1 QRGAFLHFLDRAA
14 DLFLLVPLGEITEA
28 DDADRLAAL
37 IADENARDLP
47 VLHQLR
53 DLVHVLVGPH
63 ARHVLRH
70 RLFHART
77 LEISALGDEPDY
89 DVAIRDRADRL
100 PGRIDDWQESDVFIG
115 HQTSDLLN
123 ARLAADGPHVLLHEI
138 LHAHCRL
145 PFRWYAAEDA
155 HLQARASAACRP
167 LLARRNHA
175 RPDGAA
181 DDDRRL
187 EHGGGGVGQPG
198 SRRAHL
204 PRPEA
209 QLAARLAH
217 GDDLAFHLDE
227 ISRVQRREELDR

>member
-77 LEISALGDEPDY
+77 LEISALGDEPDD

-138 LHAHCRL
+138 LHAHVVSRFVGTPRKMRTCRRARQRRAGRCL
-145 PFRWYAAEDA
+145 PAGTTHVPTARQTTTGGSSTAAAESDRSG
-155 HLQARASAACRP
+155 LGEITFRASKRILRLVLPTATISPSTSTKSPVCRG
-167 LLARRNHA
+167 ARN
-175 RPDGAA
+175 
-181 DDDRRL
+181 
-187 EHGGGGVGQPG
+187 
-198 SRRAHL
+198 ST
-204 PRPEA
+204 
-209 QLAARLAH
+209 
-217 GDDLAFHLDE
+217 
-227 ISRVQRREELDR
+227 